1 MRPGQSGD
9 SSAAPSTAP
18 TLAFEEFQAARRF
31 PALDGVRAIAILL
44 VFTAHP
50 AYAHFWPSFHG
61 PNGVTIFFVLSG
73 FLITTLAL
81 REETRQGSLDLT
93 SFYIRR
99 LCRIYPLYTAV
110 LLLYCVLL
118 LVVGLQAE
126 RRAWFVAQL
135 PYYSLGLPEHAFFLR
150 HVKVPFDGAW
160 SLGIEEK
167 FYLLWPILLVATLS
181 VTGYTRRF
189 VVLSLIGLVSLLA
202 PFISPYGIYLAPY
215 VQLVFGCVAA
225 LLLHRPSTYDVVAR
239 LGRYPVVAALGALL
253 VVLQFLVPG
262 TETGQHLY
270 APYGVVACLL
280 LIGLVT
286 TTAPWVAWLWSRPM
300 VVTATLSYALYLV
313 HNFGLNFAEK
323 LVPGG
328 HGLAGSLVSTALGLS
343 LAYLIAY
350 GLNRTVE
357 RPFISLGHRITRRR
371 RRALDEVSPDR
382 LAAKLPG
389 RDHAH
394 SPGGGPSVLKRP

>member
-31 PALDGVRAIAILL
+31 PALDGVRAIAICLCSRRTRRTALL
-44 VFTAHP
+44 AVIPRPERGHDLLRPERVLP
-50 AYAHFWPSFHG
+50 A
-61 PNGVTIFFVLSG
+61 
-73 FLITTLAL
+73 LA
-81 REETRQGSLDLT
+81 DPP
-93 SFYIRR
+93 RR
-99 LCRIYPLYTAV
+99 DAECHRIYTTV
-110 LLLYCVLL
+110 RG
-118 LVVGLQAE
+118 LVVDRSRFSAG
-126 RRAWFVAQL
+126 
-135 PYYSLGLPEHAFFLR
+135 
-150 HVKVPFDGAW
+150 
-160 SLGIEEK
+160 
-167 FYLLWPILLVATLS
+167 S
-181 VTGYTRRF
+181 V
-189 VVLSLIGLVSLLA
+189 
-202 PFISPYGIYLAPY
+202 ISSYGIYLAPY

-225 LLLHRPSTYDVVAR
+225 LLLHRPSSYDVVAR
-239 LGRYPVVAALGALL
+239 LGRYPVVAVLGVLL

-262 TETGQHLY
+262 TGTGQDLY

-343 LAYLIAY
+343 IAYLIAY

-357 RPFISLGHRITRRR
+357 RPFISLGHRITQRR
-371 RRALDEVSPDR
+371 RRALGEVSPDR
-382 LAAKLPG
+382 LAVRQPG
-389 RDHAH
+389 RDRAH
-394 SPGGGPSVLKRP
+394 SPDGGPSVLKRP